1 MIFGK
6 IEVINMNFYGSEE
19 YNQLI
24 KELDKLVYTKCNLL
38 KPTNEVE
45 LDDEYSIKYY
55 YYKDIDSNKDGEIC
69 RLYKD
74 EKMIYEWKNIYNIS
88 RYATII
94 KHSDGNK
101 YLLFSIDLYGYSV
114 LNLKTLECINYI
126 PSESYLDNK
135 ETFIWCDVNYNINSN
150 LLVVSGCYWGTP
162 YSLIVLDFTKP
173 MEIVESRNWLNLP
186 SKYYELGCDIDFKCW
201 DDNKLVCMLDENKDS
216 ILTIDI
222 NELKEE

>member
-38 KPTNEVE
+38 KSTNEVE

-135 ETFIWCDVNYNINSN
+135 ETFIWTVNKKELLNKIADNQNIITDKSKEISKFINVEK
-150 LLVVSGCYWGTP
+150 LL
-162 YSLIVLDFTKP
+162 
-173 MEIVESRNWLNLP
+173 
-186 SKYYELGCDIDFKCW
+186 
-201 DDNKLVCMLDENKDS
+201 
-216 ILTIDI
+216 
-222 NELKEE
+222 

>member
-1 MIFGK
+1 M
-6 IEVINMNFYGSEE
+6 E
-19 YNQLI
+19 
-24 KELDKLVYTKCNLL
+24 
-38 KPTNEVE
+38 
-45 LDDEYSIKYY
+45 IKYY
-55 YYKDIDSNKDGEIC
+55 YYKDIDSSKDGEVC

-74 EKMIYEWKNIYNIS
+74 KKMIYEWKNIYDKS

-135 ETFIWCDVNYNINSN
+135 ETFIWCDVNYNPKNN
-150 LLVVSGCYWGTP
+150 LLVVSGCYFASP

-173 MEIVESRNWLNLP
+173 MEIVDSSNWGL
-186 SKYYELGCDIDFKCW
+186 YIRW
-201 DDNKLVCMLDENKDS
+201 
-216 ILTIDI
+216 
-222 NELKEE
+222 

>member
-1 MIFGK
+1 
-6 IEVINMNFYGSEE
+6 MNYYGSEE

-24 KELDKLVYTKCNLL
+24 KELDKLVYSKCDLL
-38 KPTNEVE
+38 RPTNEIE
-45 LDDEYSIKYY
+45 LYDNYSIKYY
-55 YYKDIDSNKDGEIC
+55 YYKDIDSSKDGEVC

-74 EKMIYEWKNIYNIS
+74 KKMIYEWKNIYDKS

-135 ETFIWCDVNYNINSN
+135 ETFIWCDVNYNPKNN
-150 LLVVSGCYWGTP
+150 LLVVSGCYFASP

-173 MEIVESRNWLNLP
+173 MEIVDSSNWLNLP

-201 DDNKLVCMLDENKDS
+201 KDNKLVCILDGDKDN

-222 NELKEE
+222 NELKEK

>member
-1 MIFGK
+1 
-6 IEVINMNFYGSEE
+6 MNFYGSEE
-19 YNQLI
+19 YNKLI
-24 KELDKLVYTKCNLL
+24 QDLDKKIYSKCDLTKE
-38 KPTNEVE
+38 TNKKV
-45 LDDEYSIKYY
+45 LNDNYSIKYY

-222 NELKEE
+222 NELKEEEK

>member
-1 MIFGK
+1 
-6 IEVINMNFYGSEE
+6 MNYYGSEE

-24 KELDKLVYTKCNLL
+24 KELDKLVYSKCNLT
-38 KPTNEVE
+38 KETSKKV
-45 LDDEYSIKYY
+45 LDDNYSIKYY
-55 YYKDIDSNKDGEIC
+55 YYKDIDSSKDGEIC

-74 EKMIYEWKNIYNIS
+74 KKMIYEWKNIYDKS

-135 ETFIWCDVNYNINSN
+135 ETFIWCDVNYYPKNN
-150 LLVVSGCYWGTP
+150 LLVVSGCYFASP

-173 MEIVESRNWLNLP
+173 MEIVDSSNWLNLP

-201 DDNKLVCMLDENKDS
+201 KDNKLVCILDGDKDN

-222 NELKEE
+222 NELKEK